1 MMKFKIYLDKKKDYR
16 WTLVAPNGLTVADCS
31 EGYKKLSSC
40 KKSLNNII
48 QRISLGK
55 FKIVEIK

>member
-1 MMKFKIYLDKKKDYR
+1 MKFKFYLDKKKEYR
-16 WTLVAPNGLTVADCS
+16 WTIVGPNGLTVADCS